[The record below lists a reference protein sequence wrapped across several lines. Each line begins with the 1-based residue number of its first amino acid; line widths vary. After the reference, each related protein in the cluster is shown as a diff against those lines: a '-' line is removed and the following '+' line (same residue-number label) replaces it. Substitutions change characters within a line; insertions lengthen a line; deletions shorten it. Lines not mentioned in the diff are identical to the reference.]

1 MNPQDAARLAKALD
15 AAGEHH
21 PVIVIAAEQLDANA
35 DAIAAMTSGK
45 RLRLVDKSLP
55 AAGLLQRIAARTGA
69 TAFMS
74 FHAPYIIQ
82 TARAF
87 ARSDILLGKPLPAE
101 AIGAVFGALERAP
114 FDPRAQL
121 TWLADTPQRVADYA
135 ARGRALGAPLRLAL
149 EIDVGLRR
157 GGAAT
162 RDGFDAL
169 LDAVQAEA
177 GAVRLSGLMGYDAH
191 AAKAPLGRAK
201 AAMAASD
208 RVYRAFLARARER
221 GLLSADAVLN
231 GAGSPTA
238 PLHGGSVV
246 NDVSIGSAFVKPSDF
261 DLPQLAELSPAVF
274 IAAPVLKRLSGVRVP
289 FIAPITNALSGARDT
304 VFVYGGR
311 WMAKPV
317 HPASLR
323 ENPLYGLSSNQQMMT
338 VRRGDPVKP
347 GDWTFFRPTQSEA
360 VLAQFGRLRLV
371 EQGRLSA
378 AWPAYAPEL

>member
-1 MNPQDAARLAKALD
+1 M
-15 AAGEHH
+15 
-21 PVIVIAAEQLDANA
+21 
-35 DAIAAMTSGK
+35 
-45 RLRLVDKSLP
+45 
-55 AAGLLQRIAARTGA
+55 
-69 TAFMS
+69 
-74 FHAPYIIQ
+74 
-82 TARAF
+82 
-87 ARSDILLGKPLPAE
+87 
-101 AIGAVFGALERAP
+101 
-114 FDPRAQL
+114 
-121 TWLADTPQRVADYA
+121 
-135 ARGRALGAPLRLAL
+135 
-149 EIDVGLRR
+149 RR

-221 GLLSADAVLN
+221 GFLSADAVLN

-238 PLHGGSVV
+238 ALHGGSVV

-338 VRRGDPVKP
+338 VRRSDPVKP

-378 AWPAYAPEL
+378 AWSAYAPEL